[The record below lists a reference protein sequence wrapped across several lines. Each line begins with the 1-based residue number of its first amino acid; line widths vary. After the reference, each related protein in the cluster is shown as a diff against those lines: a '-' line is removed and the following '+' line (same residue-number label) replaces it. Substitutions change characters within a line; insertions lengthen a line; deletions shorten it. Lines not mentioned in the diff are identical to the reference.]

1 MANSKITTGFWWTIY
16 SPNSLL
22 CPKCV
27 GIDTSVRIEK
37 TSSIRSFGISFTK
50 ERQKWRLYFPEGINM
65 VISLDFISSEAPHN
79 RNILTKLADF
89 NILKLLEN

>member
-1 MANSKITTGFWWTIY
+1 
-16 SPNSLL
+16 
-22 CPKCV
+22 
-27 GIDTSVRIEK
+27 
-37 TSSIRSFGISFTK
+37 
-50 ERQKWRLYFPEGINM
+50 M